1 MEENSREVKQMTR
14 GRVNVISWGKIK
26 KHKAGIRDYRKSY
39 GTESAI
45 HYTEGLLGLR
55 RGEYKKHRARI
66 RKEIKKIGR

>member
-1 MEENSREVKQMTR
+1 MTR

-66 RKEIKKIGR
+66 RKEIKKIRR